1 MDLRPK
7 RSPSLPGAPGAPG
20 GMPPATGVGPPAGG
34 PRPVLRSTA
43 WKSADILRAAALV
56 FGLYLTLQLV
66 WFARLLVLTAF
77 LGVLFGL
84 AVARGADY
92 LNRLRIPRGLGAAI
106 IVFGFYGL
114 LYGIGAW
121 AAPTLTE
128 QFGELRTR
136 LPEATDKVNG
146 WINAHRHGLLGQVID
161 GARPPAAAAPAAAPA
176 PAAPAPR
183 AGGKGSAANARPAPP
198 PAAAA
203 APAPSDLRTTI
214 GQHLGSVTRYLFPFL
229 SSTFEVVA
237 GLLLITFITIYIG
250 TEPDTY
256 RRGMLALVPHGSR
269 RRAGEV
275 LESIAVALRKWL
287 ETQAIAMLTIGVVV
301 TVALKLL
308 GIKAAL
314 SLGIIAGLFEFI
326 PTLGPILSAIPG
338 IAMAFL
344 DSPQKALAVALVYW
358 GVQMIE
364 GHLLIP
370 ILMKE
375 GMDLPPVLTIIGQAL
390 MALVFGFLGLLL
402 AVPLIAAI
410 IVAIKMLYV
419 EDVVGDSEVTPSL
432 DG

>member
-1 MDLRPK
+1 
-7 RSPSLPGAPGAPG
+7 
-20 GMPPATGVGPPAGG
+20 VPPAGARPA
-34 PRPVLRSTA
+34 PRPAA
-43 WKSADILRAAALV
+43 WGSADILRAAALV
-56 FGLYLTLQLV
+56 FGLYLTLQLL
-66 WFARLLVLTAF
+66 WFSRLLVLSGF

-92 LNRLRIPRGLGAAI
+92 LNRLRIPRGLASAI
-106 IVFGFYGL
+106 IVFGFYSL
-114 LYGIGAW
+114 LYLVGAW
-121 AAPTLTE
+121 SAPTLTE
-128 QFGELRTR
+128 QFGELRAR

-146 WINAHRHGLLGQVID
+146 WIDAHRHGLLGQVID
-161 GARPPAAAAPAAAPA
+161 SAGRTGAPATPTPAAPPAVATPKAPAGRTHGARVPA
-176 PAAPAPR
+176 PAAPATAP
-183 AGGKGSAANARPAPP
+183 ALPGAPANGPAPGG
-198 PAAAA
+198 
-203 APAPSDLRTTI
+203 PSDLRATVV
-214 GQHLGSVTRYLFPFL
+214 QNLGSVTRYLFPFL

-269 RRAGEV
+269 ERAGEV
-275 LESIAVALRKWL
+275 LTAIAVALRKWL
-287 ETQAIAMLTIGVVV
+287 ETQLIAMLAIGVVV
-301 TVALKLL
+301 TIALKLL

-344 DSPQKALAVALVYW
+344 DSPQKAIAVALVYW
-358 GVQMIE
+358 GVQTIE

-419 EDVVGDSEVTPSL
+419 EDVVGDPEVTPSES
-432 DG
+432 G

>member
-1 MDLRPK
+1 VPQ
-7 RSPSLPGAPGAPG
+7 
-20 GMPPATGVGPPAGG
+20 PPAPPAGG
-34 PRPVLRSTA
+34 ARPAAGASGWR
-43 WKSADILRAAALV
+43 SADILRAAALV
-56 FGLYLTLQLV
+56 FGLYLTLQLL
-66 WFARLLVLTAF
+66 WFSRLLVLTAF

-92 LNRLRIPRGLGAAI
+92 LNRLRIPRGLASAI

-128 QFGELRTR
+128 QFAELRTR

-146 WINAHRHGLLGQVID
+146 WIDAHRDGFVGKVID
-161 GARPPAAAAPAAAPA
+161 SARQPGAEAPVAAPA
-176 PAAPAPR
+176 PAAPAARTPR
-183 AGGKGSAANARPAPP
+183 AGRRAGAPAPP
-198 PAAAA
+198 AAPAAPAA
-203 APAPSDLRTTI
+203 GPPVSAPSDLRATLV
-214 GQHLGSVTRYLFPFL
+214 QNLGPVTRYLFPFL

-237 GLLLITFITIYIG
+237 GLLLVTFITIYVG
-250 TEPDTY
+250 TDPDTY
-256 RRGMLALVPHGSR
+256 RRGLLALVPHGSR
-269 RRAGEV
+269 QRAGEV
-275 LESIAVALRKWL
+275 LASIAVALRKWL

-301 TVALKLL
+301 SVALKLL

-326 PTLGPILSAIPG
+326 PTVGPILSAIPG

-344 DSPQKALAVALVYW
+344 DSPQKALAAALVYW
-358 GVQMIE
+358 AVQMLE

-370 ILMKE
+370 LLMKE
-375 GMDLPPVLTIIGQAL
+375 GMDLPPVLTIIGQAM

-402 AVPLIAAI
+402 AVPMIAAVL
-410 IVAIKMLYV
+410 VAIKMLYV
-419 EDVVGDSEVTPSL
+419 EDVVGDAEVTPSL